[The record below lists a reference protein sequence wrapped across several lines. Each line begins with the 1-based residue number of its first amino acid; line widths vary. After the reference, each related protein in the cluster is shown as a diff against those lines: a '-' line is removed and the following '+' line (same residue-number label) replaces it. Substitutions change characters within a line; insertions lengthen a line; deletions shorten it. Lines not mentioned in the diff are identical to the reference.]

1 MFCNYTTHYNIIFY
15 VFGANMIDISIH
27 KIVGIAIDT
36 PGIDDNWVQFTIKN
50 TKGEEFEI
58 TTFVQQYG
66 DDKVTVYEF
75 LHDLRD
81 STERAIKELISVQQS
96 QSED

>member
-1 MFCNYTTHYNIIFY
+1 MFCNYTPHYNIIFY
-15 VFGANMIDISIH
+15 VFGANMIDISVH

-36 PGIDDNWVQFTIKN
+36 PSYENNWIQFTVKN
-50 TKGEEFEI
+50 TRGEECEVTMFL
-58 TTFVQQYG
+58 QQYG

-81 STERAIKELISVQQS
+81 STEQAIKELISVQQS

>member
-1 MFCNYTTHYNIIFY
+1 
-15 VFGANMIDISIH
+15 MIDISVH
-27 KIVGIAIDT
+27 KNVGIAIDT
-36 PGIDDNWVQFTIKN
+36 PRYENNRVQFTAKN
-50 TKGEEFEI
+50 TRGEECEVTMFLN
-58 TTFVQQYG
+58 QYG
-66 DDKVTVYEF
+66 ADKVTLYEF